1 MKISCRMKRQFWRVA
16 LFISVISMLAGCS
29 DSDDPI
35 SEFLSDISVSV
46 SSLNFTAAV
55 NTSQFQTVTIKNLAS
70 ENVTVERVTSTND
83 AFTVGGYV
91 TDQNLIPLE
100 LPVTIEP
107 SGARVIYIGFYPTQA
122 DTYLGKLVVES
133 TDTQGE
139 IETDLI
145 DLTGVGYS
153 VSAQ

>member
-1 MKISCRMKRQFWRVA
+1 MKTSCRIKRQFWRIA
-16 LFISVISMLAGCS
+16 LFISVISMLVGCS

-70 ENVTVERVTSTND
+70 ENVTVERVTSTNT

-107 SGARVIYIGFYPTQA
+107 SGARVIYIGFYPTKA
-122 DTYLGKLVVES
+122 ETYVGKLVVES

-139 IETDLI
+139 LETDLI
-145 DLTGVGYS
+145 DLTGVGYT
-153 VSAQ
+153 VSDQ

>member
-16 LFISVISMLAGCS
+16 LLISVISMLAGCS

-46 SSLNFTAAV
+46 SALNFTAAL

-107 SGARVIYIGFYPTQA
+107 SGARVIYVGFYPTQA
-122 DTYLGKLVVES
+122 ETYLGKLVVES

-145 DLTGVGYS
+145 NLTGVGYT
-153 VSAQ
+153 VSDQ

>member
-1 MKISCRMKRQFWRVA
+1 MKISCRMKRQCWRVA
-16 LFISVISMLAGCS
+16 LFISVISMLVGCS

-70 ENVTVERVTSTND
+70 ENVTVERVTSTNT

-107 SGARVIYIGFYPTQA
+107 SGARVIYIGFYPTKA
-122 DTYLGKLVVES
+122 ETYVGKLVVES

-139 IETDLI
+139 LETDLI
-145 DLTGVGYS
+145 DLTGVGYT
-153 VSAQ
+153 VSDQ

>member
-1 MKISCRMKRQFWRVA
+1 MKIRDQRKRLHWG
-16 LFISVISMLAGCS
+16 FIMLICCAGMLAGCS

-46 SSLNFTAAV
+46 SALNFTAAV

-107 SGARVIYIGFYPTQA
+107 SGARVIYVGFYPTQA

-145 DLTGVGYS
+145 NLTGVGYS

>member
-139 IETDLI
+139 LETDLI
-145 DLTGVGYS
+145 NLTGVGYT
-153 VSAQ
+153 VSDQ